1 MTVDQK
7 AVPERSGL
15 RSFARSAYLVVL
27 WIFVACLV
35 VQLFLAGL
43 GVFAGYQNFLT
54 HRDWGYLFG
63 LLVFPIMILAALARL
78 PRRFILL
85 SVLIFILFVMQSVLL
100 LFRTD
105 APSIAALHP
114 LNGVL
119 ILLIAIWLGSAAR
132 RFVPRPLGTAVPEQ
146 AAPG

>member
-1 MTVDQK
+1 MTIDQPTMP
-7 AVPERSGL
+7 ARSGL
-15 RSFARSAYLVVL
+15 RSFARTAYFVVL
-27 WIFVACLV
+27 WVFVACLV

-54 HRDWGYLFG
+54 HRDFGYLFG
-63 LLVFPIMILAALARL
+63 LLVIPLMILAALARL
-78 PRRFILL
+78 PRRFVLL

-119 ILLIAIWLGSAAR
+119 ILLISVWLGIDAR
-132 RFVPRPLGTAVPEQ
+132 RFVPPPLGTAPT
-146 AAPG
+146 A

>member
-1 MTVDQK
+1 MTIDQGTTP
-7 AVPERSGL
+7 ARSGL
-15 RSFARSAYLVVL
+15 RSFARGAYLVVV

-54 HRDWGYLFG
+54 HRDFGYLFG
-63 LLVFPIMILAALARL
+63 LLVLPLVIFAALARL

-85 SVLIFILFVMQSVLL
+85 SLLILVLFAMQSVLI

-105 APSIAALHP
+105 APAIAALHP

-119 ILLIAIWLGSAAR
+119 ILLISIWLGTAAR
-132 RFVPRPLGTAVPEQ
+132 RFVPPPLGTAPTEE
-146 AAPG
+146 AGPG

>member
-1 MTVDQK
+1 MTVDQRTMP
-7 AVPERSGL
+7 ARSGL
-15 RSFARSAYLVVL
+15 RSFARTAYVVVV

-43 GVFAGYQNFLT
+43 GTFAGYQNFLT
-54 HRDWGYLFG
+54 HRDFGYLFG
-63 LLVFPIMILAALARL
+63 LLVLPLIILAALARL

-85 SVLIFILFVMQSVLL
+85 SLLLLVLFAMQSVLI
-100 LFRTD
+100 LFRSD

-119 ILLIAIWLGSAAR
+119 ILLIALWLGIAVR
-132 RFVPRPLGTAVPEQ
+132 RFVPPPLGTAPTEQ
-146 AAPG
+146 AGPG

>member
-1 MTVDQK
+1 MTVDEQ
-7 AVPERSGL
+7 AVRARSGL
-15 RSFARSAYLVVL
+15 RSFARAAYLVVI

-43 GVFAGYQNFLT
+43 GVFAGYENFLT

-63 LLVFPIMILAALARL
+63 LLVFPLMILAALARL
-78 PRRFILL
+78 PRRFVLF
-85 SVLIFILFVMQSVLL
+85 SVLIFVLFVMQSVLL

-105 APSIAALHP
+105 TPSIAALHP

-119 ILLIAIWLGSAAR
+119 ILLIAVWLGIEAR
-132 RFVPRPLGTAVPEQ
+132 QFAPPPLGTAPT
-146 AAPG
+146 A